1 MQSVLNILIIR
12 LHHIFIPFPSSTRK
26 RKKETKATISHM
38 RTCLDCSSSMCSDDR
53 RENVTTIHGSRK
65 HGKGNMIEAIL
76 KQWPMRRIENT
87 NRFVISTRKLLH
99 TVYAYEISNKLKWLN
114 ERTFFWLIIFQ
125 WSFFTF
131 QDTAY
136 FYFFDFMLLRDNFSN
151 YTRANIFS
159 NAIFFVAFRQECCS
173 RRRHFWFFLF
183 RCIIEGTF
191 CLFAFVHDGKR
202 YLGRVN
208 SCSWGGGRSL
218 ITLIWIE
225 KNERWIKE
233 QK

>member
-12 LHHIFIPFPSSTRK
+12 PRHIFIPFPSSTRK

-38 RTCLDCSSSMCSDDR
+38 RTCLDFSPSMCSDDR

-125 WSFFTF
+125 RSFF
-131 QDTAY
+131 Y
-136 FYFFDFMLLRDNFSN
+136 F
-151 YTRANIFS
+151 
-159 NAIFFVAFRQECCS
+159 S
-173 RRRHFWFFLF
+173 RYGIFLF
-183 RCIIEGTF
+183 FREALLWRKISFSRCYWFYATSRQF
-191 CLFAFVHDGKR
+191 F
-202 YLGRVN
+202 
-208 SCSWGGGRSL
+208 
-218 ITLIWIE
+218 
-225 KNERWIKE
+225 
-233 QK
+233 